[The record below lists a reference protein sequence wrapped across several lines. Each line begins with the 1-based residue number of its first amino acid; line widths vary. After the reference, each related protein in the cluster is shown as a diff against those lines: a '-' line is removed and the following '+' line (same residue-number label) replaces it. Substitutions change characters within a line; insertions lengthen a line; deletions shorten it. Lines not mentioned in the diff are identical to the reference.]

1 MKKLSRLFFTSVLIL
16 ATSHASAGS
25 INDRQANQKDRIA
38 QGVASGELTKRE
50 TAKLAAQ
57 QHKLARKE
65 ARFRSDGELSAR
77 ERVNLQRSLNR
88 SSANIYKKK
97 HNDRDRN

>member
-1 MKKLSRLFFTSVLIL
+1 MKHLNKLFIAAVLIL
-16 ATSHASAGS
+16 ATSHSFAGS
-25 INDRQANQKDRIA
+25 INERQANQKNRIA
-38 QGVASGELTKRE
+38 QGVVSGELTKRE
-50 TAKLAAQ
+50 TVKLAAQ

-88 SSANIYKKK
+88 SSANIYRKK